1 MNPSTID
8 VPIDGGSYEIKVDA
22 KPDCRWAVEDA
33 PSWVSLRVKSGTGP
47 GGIGF
52 AVAPNTG
59 LKRAADI
66 VVNGNSVTVV
76 QAGR

>member
-1 MNPSTID
+1 LSPSTID
-8 VPIDGGSYEIKVDA
+8 VSIDGGSFGIRVDA
-22 KPDCRWAVEDA
+22 KPDCAWAVEKA
-33 PSWVSLRVKSGTGP
+33 PSWVSLRVKSGIGP

-52 AVAPNTG
+52 AVGPNSG

-66 VVNGNSVTVV
+66 VVNGNAVRVV